1 MALHLPLVI
10 SLKSTHNLV
19 THPRYDTPPNH
30 HITLTL
36 RNRKACERRRDGLSS
51 SCEASTDWQLHCGY
65 LESLAFRTF
74 DKILIFGHWLSKTL
88 KLALA
93 SGTFHFEKCFY
104 YILVNYFQNS
114 KIFSKTFFKMVLQK
128 LALRYFLMCEAFLLS

>member
-51 SCEASTDWQLHCGY
+51 SCEASTNWRLHCGY
-65 LESLAFRTF
+65 LESLGFRTF

-128 LALRYFLMCEAFLLS
+128 LALRYFLMSEAFLLS